1 MPMPLAELVALLAR
15 VDRLIAE
22 ARDII
27 ADPTTS
33 LQNRAIAVRDLA
45 DLNESRARA
54 EQILRKYG

>member
-1 MPMPLAELVALLAR
+1 MPFAELVALLAR

-27 ADPTTS
+27 ADPTTP
-33 LQNRAIAVRDLA
+33 LQDRAIAVRDLA

-54 EQILRKYG
+54 EQLLRKYG